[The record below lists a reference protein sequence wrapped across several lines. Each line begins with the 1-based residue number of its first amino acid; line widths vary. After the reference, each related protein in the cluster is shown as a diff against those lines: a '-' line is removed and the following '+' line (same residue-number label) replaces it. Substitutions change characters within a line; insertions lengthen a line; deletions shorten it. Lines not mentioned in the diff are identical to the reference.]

1 MKVKFLSTAWTW
13 LKTSAKMVPTVIKAN
28 SPAVLA
34 GTAIVGAVAIAYTAY
49 KCAPKCKEAIEEESK
64 VDSVKTLEDGTEEH
78 TVEHA
83 EPSKKTKAK
92 IFVKTMWPVMVALI
106 VTVTSIVASHKISAK
121 RIAVLSAAYAT
132 ATQKA
137 SEAAEKKAEEFIKA
151 KFGDQASEEYKEEV
165 KKEQELAK
173 KAASNISSKTEII
186 ETGGGNTL
194 FYDYYSG
201 QLFRSS
207 EGYLEAKLQA
217 LIADLRLS
225 SECDMMSY
233 NEILDAWGL
242 KQVGLGEYLG
252 FDIAIDA
259 PNLAIITRP
268 IDNNDIIHRD
278 IPCGPEHEAPWILT
292 MNMEPVDMY
301 ARH

>member
-64 VDSVKTLEDGTEEH
+64 VDSVKTLDDGTEEH
-78 TVEHA
+78 TVERI

-106 VTVTSIVASHKISAK
+106 VTVTSVVASHKISAK

-201 QLFRSS
+201 KLLRSS

-217 LIADLRLS
+217 AISALQLNGDGNMWI
-225 SECDMMSY
+225 SY
-233 NEILDAWGL
+233 NEILDAWG
-242 KQVGLGEYLG
+242 VPNIGLGDGQG
-252 FDIAIDA
+252 FDINIDA
-259 PNLAIITRP
+259 PVLRLCTRP
-268 IDNNDIIHRD
+268 INNDDIVHRD
-278 IPCGPEHEAPWILT
+278 VPTGPENEAPWILKF
-292 MNMEPVDMY
+292 NLEPEPMPIY
-301 ARH
+301 